1 MGVLLIALSCFHK
14 SHPPKS
20 SDFEILNQGFRTAP
34 SLYAC

>member
-1 MGVLLIALSCFHK
+1 MGILLIAISCFHK

-20 SDFEILNQGFRTAP
+20 SDFEILNQGISTAP